1 MPTRSSWMTFKSQ
14 NYKLRRTKRWQSCFR
29 FHANCITYCRKGR
42 KTCVGI
48 VCTWTRKVF
57 AENLLCRYEQSA
69 FHVSFI
75 LFNFN
80 CMCKV
85 VLLVQNE
92 VTSTESEKEE
102 MEFLSWMS
110 VHFADA
116 INVMELAEKLTNS
129 ETTLI
134 DGSFR
139 KLLAFKLRWF

>member
-1 MPTRSSWMTFKSQ
+1 
-14 NYKLRRTKRWQSCFR
+14 
-29 FHANCITYCRKGR
+29 
-42 KTCVGI
+42 
-48 VCTWTRKVF
+48 
-57 AENLLCRYEQSA
+57 
-69 FHVSFI
+69 
-75 LFNFN
+75 
-80 CMCKV
+80 MCKV

-139 KLLAFKLRWF
+139 KLLAFKLR

>member
-1 MPTRSSWMTFKSQ
+1 M
-14 NYKLRRTKRWQSCFR
+14 
-29 FHANCITYCRKGR
+29 
-42 KTCVGI
+42 
-48 VCTWTRKVF
+48 
-57 AENLLCRYEQSA
+57 
-69 FHVSFI
+69 
-75 LFNFN
+75 
-80 CMCKV
+80 
-85 VLLVQNE
+85 QNE

-139 KLLAFKLRWF
+139 KLLAFKLR